1 MPLPTEPPQPRVIAG
16 RYEMRS
22 VLGSGSMGTVWAAWD
37 GFLHRPV
44 AVKEVRLPAGMPP
57 DDVQEVAERALRE
70 ARAIA
75 SLSHPNVI
83 TLHDV
88 IREGGRP
95 YVVMELLNARSLAG
109 LVADGG
115 PLDDDQAAP
124 VAEALA
130 AALEASHAAG
140 ITHRDVK
147 PANVLVSAD
156 GWIKLTDFGIARNVA
171 DATMTSSGIMLG
183 SPAYMAPEVAAG
195 KGAGPAADLWGL
207 GATLYAITEG
217 RPPYDAD
224 GDPLATA
231 NAVVSQ
237 PVPRPSPG
245 PLASII
251 GGLMIKD
258 PTARMSPSA
267 VRDAVRDLRIPTRRP
282 LFDAPL
288 FDDVDAPT
296 TAAESP
302 TEARRTDGKPDGDE
316 TTPALA
322 DDPGPLPFDTTDL
335 ARRWALSRR
344 GPKTIALAVVAAIAA
359 FLASGAAGFTAVRL
373 IGGQTILPQS
383 SSAPGRDADA
393 DGITLTTVR
402 GDATMLTGDP
412 GGRFSIRVPKQWSRF
427 TVQQPAGALPAAT
440 DIKFVSPDGS
450 YAVDITRYPKFPGH
464 KVTSDYIAGLRKT
477 WGPNNFVLAGR
488 HKTAHDDG
496 VDATYRTVE
505 TQTQTRGED
514 SSQGS
519 RIVGRSV
526 IAHLVPTKP
535 SLWVISVT
543 VPSEQEN
550 YGKTSL
556 FKRII
561 PTFEHD

>member
-1 MPLPTEPPQPRVIAG
+1 MPSQTEPPQPRVIAG

-44 AVKEVRLPAGMPP
+44 AVKEVRLPGRMPQ
-57 DDVQEVAERALRE
+57 DEVAEVAERALRE

-88 IREGGRP
+88 IREAGRP

-130 AALEASHAAG
+130 AALEAAHAAG

-171 DATMTSSGIMLG
+171 DAAMTSSGIMLG

-231 NAVVSQ
+231 NAVVDQ

-251 GGLMIKD
+251 SGLMIKE
-258 PTARMSPSA
+258 PAARMSPQA
-267 VRDAVRDLRIPTRRP
+267 VRDAVRELQISTRRP
-282 LFDAPL
+282 LFDPAL
-288 FDDVDAPT
+288 FDDVDHPT
-296 TAAESP
+296 TMSESP
-302 TEARRTDGKPDGDE
+302 TVAKTSAQKADE
-316 TTPALA
+316 DTAPELA
-322 DDPGPLPFDTTDL
+322 DDPGPLPFDTTEL
-335 ARRWALSRR
+335 AKRSALSRR
-344 GPKTIALAVVAAIAA
+344 GPKTIAVAVVAAVAA
-359 FLASGAAGFTAVRL
+359 FLATGAAGFTAARL
-373 IGGQTILPQS
+373 ISGQSLLPQTH
-383 SSAPGRDADA
+383 SAQERDTNSA
-393 DGITLTTVR
+393 GVTLKTVR
-402 GDATMLTGDP
+402 GDATMLTGDT
-412 GGRFSIRVPKQWSRF
+412 GGRFSIKVPKDWSRF
-427 TVQQPAGALPAAT
+427 TVQHPKAALPAGT

-450 YAVDITRYPKFPGH
+450 YAVDVVRYPKFPGG
-464 KVTSDYIAGLRKT
+464 KPIKGYLEDLRKM

-488 HKTAHDDG
+488 HKAPH
-496 VDATYRTVE
+496 VNAIDATYRTVE
-505 TQTQTRGED
+505 PQNKTGGEN
-514 SSQGS
+514 SQGS

-526 IAHLVPTKP
+526 IARLIRAKP

-556 FKRII
+556 FNRIV
-561 PTFEHD
+561 PTFQHD